1 MTDKALE
8 MATRRVTGICE
19 CGHVRG
25 DHRADT
31 RGTWR
36 RNSPLG
42 PCRKYQSPCRY
53 YQRRCDCKEFR
64 PVRFAV
70 TRVDP
75 DERTPQQ
82 KLDTLKES
90 VERFG
95 RVVKK

>member
-8 MATRRVTGICE
+8 MATRRVAGICE

-31 RGTWR
+31 GTWR

-42 PCRKYQSPCRY
+42 PCR

-64 PVRFAV
+64 PVRFTV
-70 TRVDP
+70 TRVSEDS
-75 DERTPQQ
+75 
-82 KLDTLKES
+82 K
-90 VERFG
+90 
-95 RVVKK
+95 